1 MDLTIDER
9 RLIAEFR
16 KLPPSGKDELL
27 ACASS
32 LVRRTVVEDTDESGN
47 ASNQCAVK
55 TRETLPEAEKTPLI
69 TE

>member
-1 MDLTIDER
+1 MDLTIDEQ

-27 ACASS
+27 ACASA
-32 LVRRTVVEDTDESGN
+32 LVRRSLVEESGESGS

-55 TRETLPEAEKTPLI
+55 TRETLPEAEKTPII